1 MPRRPLPPKDH
12 LAAVGAV
19 AAYWTAVES
28 LMETT
33 ILGLYEID
41 AGRGLVLTANLTF
54 HARLSLLQIL
64 ARGGAVAAPDLT
76 EELVKLLGRVDAA
89 FGERNEIVH
98 GLWGPTKKPGI
109 VRRYAIRARGKKL
122 QTLAKDYSAANLWEI
137 ADRIGALLRD
147 FADLADRLG
156 IPERLEAAPRHS
168 TTSK

>member
-1 MPRRPLPPKDH
+1 MPPKEH
-12 LAAVGAV
+12 LAAIGAV

-64 ARGGAVAAPDLT
+64 TRGGAIMAPDLA
-76 EELVKLLGRVDAA
+76 EEMVKLLGRVDAA
-89 FGERNEIVH
+89 FGERNGIVH
-98 GLWGPTKKPGI
+98 GLWGPTGKPGI
-109 VRRYAIRARGKKL
+109 VKRYAIRARGKKL
-122 QTLAKDYSAANLWEI
+122 QTLEKDYSAASLWEI
-137 ADRIGALLRD
+137 ADRIGTLLRD
-147 FADLADRLG
+147 FADLAERLG
-156 IPERLEAAPRHS
+156 VPERLKAAPRHS